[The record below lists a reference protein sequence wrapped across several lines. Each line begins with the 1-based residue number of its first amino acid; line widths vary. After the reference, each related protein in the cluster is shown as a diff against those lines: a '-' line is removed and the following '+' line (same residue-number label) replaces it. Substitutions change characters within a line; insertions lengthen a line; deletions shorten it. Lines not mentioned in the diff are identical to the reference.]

1 MRRRQLKTTSLALTS
16 PVASAV
22 NATIPTDLSRETIL
36 SRHSNRPESIG
47 RQPVAQLLKDYFRL
61 ADDVADFVTTGERAK
76 TSPGYFRF
84 GPDVICFGRCASGTL
99 AETAV
104 PSLHDAGEHV
114 EASGSTVRLSFDP
127 AEVIDNLR
135 YERYIANSTNGEKPY
150 PANGAL
156 QSLYY
161 WLRPLMGVTVRKY
174 FQRLY
179 FRLRNKA
186 SFPEW
191 PVDRT
196 VEGMFERLLALSMRS
211 QGITRLPFIW
221 FWPEG
226 APCCTIV
233 THDVETPA
241 GLNFCS
247 KLMDLNDSFGIKS
260 SFQVVPEG
268 RYQLPASFL
277 ENILQRG
284 FEVNVHDLNHDG
296 HLFRNHDEFLRRAKK
311 INAYG
316 KQFGAQGFRSA
327 ILYRNV
333 DWFDALD
340 FSYDMSVPNVAHLDP
355 QKGGCCTVMPFFAG
369 KILEL
374 PVTMTQDYP
383 LFHILKDYSTRLWRE
398 QISMIKEKHGL
409 ISIIVHPDYII
420 DESARRVYREFLEYV
435 SELRS
440 RKETWIALPG
450 EVAAWWRLR
459 SEMNLVK
466 TSDAQTGDS
475 WHIEGNGSERARLA
489 YATLAGNSLTFE
501 VAGPSPQ

>member
-1 MRRRQLKTTSLALTS
+1 MRR
-16 PVASAV
+16 AV
-22 NATIPTDLSRETIL
+22 
-36 SRHSNRPESIG
+36 
-47 RQPVAQLLKDYFRL
+47 
-61 ADDVADFVTTGERAK
+61 
-76 TSPGYFRF
+76 
-84 GPDVICFGRCASGTL
+84 
-99 AETAV
+99 
-104 PSLHDAGEHV
+104 
-114 EASGSTVRLSFDP
+114 
-127 AEVIDNLR
+127 
-135 YERYIANSTNGEKPY
+135 
-150 PANGAL
+150 
-156 QSLYY
+156 
-161 WLRPLMGVTVRKY
+161 
-174 FQRLY
+174 
-179 FRLRNKA
+179 
-186 SFPEW
+186 
-191 PVDRT
+191 
-196 VEGMFERLLALSMRS
+196 
-211 QGITRLPFIW
+211 
-221 FWPEG
+221 
-226 APCCTIV
+226 
-233 THDVETPA
+233 
-241 GLNFCS
+241 
-247 KLMDLNDSFGIKS
+247 
-260 SFQVVPEG
+260 
-268 RYQLPASFL
+268 
-277 ENILQRG
+277 
-284 FEVNVHDLNHDG
+284 
-296 HLFRNHDEFLRRAKK
+296 K

-475 WHIEGNGSERARLA
+475 WHIEGKGSERARVA
-489 YATLAGNSLTFE
+489 YAILTGNSLSFE
-501 VAGPSPQ
+501 ISGGGI